1 MRSPKAFFLYKPIEW
16 KNILDITEEEVSRLE
31 KLLSN
36 GARLAIELDELA
48 KLGIFVT
55 TRAEKSYPYVLKEKL
70 GKKAPTILYY
80 AGDISILET
89 KKVAIVGSRNID
101 RDAIA
106 FTEKLAQKCA
116 LEGLTVISGGA
127 RGVDSIAQDIA
138 LYNGGKVV
146 SVLSSE
152 MKKVIKKKEYRDAI
166 LNKKLLL
173 ISTNHPDTI
182 FTVYRAMERNK
193 YIYALSNYSFVV
205 SSDYKKGGTWAGAE
219 ENIKNNWV
227 CLYVR
232 NEDNIPIGNKKLIE
246 MGGIPFDSKILD
258 DKNVKLI
265 NILDERS
272 RSIKGNIAE
281 QLSLLNELENSRDKN
296 EVATIVNDNE
306 NIFKKDE
313 IKNDIKRK
321 AYDIFL
327 PILKEILN
335 TPKTL
340 KEISQELDLI
350 ESQLKIWIKRM
361 EEENI
366 IEKTG
371 RPIKYKLK

>member
-55 TRAEKSYPYVLKEKL
+55 TRAEKSYPYVLKKIRQ
-70 GKKAPTILYY
+70 KAPTILYY

-166 LNKKLLL
+166 LNK
-173 ISTNHPDTI
+173 NC
-182 FTVYRAMERNK
+182 F
-193 YIYALSNYSFVV
+193 
-205 SSDYKKGGTWAGAE
+205 
-219 ENIKNNWV
+219 
-227 CLYVR
+227 
-232 NEDNIPIGNKKLIE
+232 
-246 MGGIPFDSKILD
+246 
-258 DKNVKLI
+258 
-265 NILDERS
+265 
-272 RSIKGNIAE
+272 
-281 QLSLLNELENSRDKN
+281 
-296 EVATIVNDNE
+296 
-306 NIFKKDE
+306 
-313 IKNDIKRK
+313 
-321 AYDIFL
+321 
-327 PILKEILN
+327 
-335 TPKTL
+335 
-340 KEISQELDLI
+340 
-350 ESQLKIWIKRM
+350 
-361 EEENI
+361 
-366 IEKTG
+366 
-371 RPIKYKLK
+371 